1 MVNAK
6 KTIDY
11 IVFSIDKKKDMI
23 LVTGGLGYI
32 GSHTVVTLIEK
43 GYKVLIVDDLSNSS
57 LNVIA
62 RIKQITAQEPL
73 FEQIDLNDK
82 KKIKQLFISYPS
94 IRGIIHFAAFK
105 AVGESVNNPLKY
117 YRNNIDPLLNILSQI
132 QSPISFIFSSSC
144 TIYGQAKTLPIT
156 EETAAQRPASP
167 YGNTKKI
174 GEEILEDVTKS
185 NKNLKTIS
193 LRYFNPIGADPSG
206 LIGENPKDIPQN
218 LVPYLTQSALGKVPE
233 LVVHGKDYPTPD
245 GTCIRDYIHVVDLAH
260 AHVAALEYLDRD
272 QITLPYSVFN
282 IGTGKGNSVL
292 EVIESFNR
300 VANTQLKYS
309 FGPRRKGDII
319 SAYASIDKALKE
331 LNWAPKYSLDQ
342 AIHSAWE
349 WEKKNSLIS

>member
-1 MVNAK
+1 
-6 KTIDY
+6 
-11 IVFSIDKKKDMI
+11 MI

-43 GYKVLIVDDLSNSS
+43 GHKVLIVDDLSNSS
-57 LNVIA
+57 LGVLE

-73 FEQIDLNDK
+73 FEQIDLKDNK
-82 KKIKQLFISYPS
+82 RVEQLFISYPS
-94 IRGIIHFAAFK
+94 IRGIIHFAASK
-105 AVGESVNNPLKY
+105 AVGESVSNPLKY
-117 YRNNIDPLLNILSQI
+117 YRNNIDPLFNILSQI
-132 QSPISFIFSSSC
+132 ESPINFIFSSSC

-156 EETAAQRPASP
+156 EEIAAQRPASP

-174 GEEILEDVTKS
+174 GEEILEDVTAS

-218 LVPYLTQSALGKVPE
+218 LVPCVTQSAIGKLPPLTVY
-233 LVVHGKDYPTPD
+233 GNDYPTHD
-245 GTCIRDYIHVVDLAH
+245 GTCIRDYIHVVDLAQ
-260 AHVAALEYLDRD
+260 AHVAALNRLEEKKDIPAYD
-272 QITLPYSVFN
+272 VFN

-300 VANTQLKYS
+300 VSNTQLKYS

-319 SAYASIDKALKE
+319 SAYACIDKAKAV
-331 LNWAPKYSLDQ
+331 LNWTPKHSLDE
-342 AIHSAWE
+342 AIYSAWE
-349 WEKKNSLIS
+349 WEKKNSSIS

>member
-1 MVNAK
+1 
-6 KTIDY
+6 
-11 IVFSIDKKKDMI
+11 MI

-32 GSHTVVTLIEK
+32 GSHTVVALIEK
-43 GYKVLIVDDLSNSS
+43 GHKVIIVDDLSNSNLS
-57 LNVIA
+57 VLE

-73 FEQIDLNDK
+73 FEQIDLKDK
-82 KKIKQLFISYPS
+82 KRVEQLFISYPS
-94 IRGIIHFAAFK
+94 IRGIIHFAASK
-105 AVGESVNNPLKY
+105 AVGESVSNTLKY
-117 YRNNIDPLLNILSQI
+117 YRNNIDPLLNILIQI
-132 QSPISFIFSSSC
+132 ESPINFIFSSSC

-174 GEEILEDVTKS
+174 GEEILEDVTAS

-218 LVPYLTQSALGKVPE
+218 LVPYLTQSALGKIPE

-260 AHVAALEYLDRD
+260 AHVAALDYLNSD
-272 QITLPYSVFN
+272 QKTKPYAVFN

-300 VANTQLKYS
+300 VTDTQLKYS

-319 SAYASIDKALKE
+319 SAYASIDKAKAA
-331 LNWAPKYSLDQ
+331 LNWTPKHSLDE
-342 AIHSAWE
+342 AIRSAWE
-349 WEKKNSLIS
+349 WEKKNSSIS

>member
-1 MVNAK
+1 
-6 KTIDY
+6 
-11 IVFSIDKKKDMI
+11 MI

-43 GYKVLIVDDLSNSS
+43 GHKVLIVDDLSNSRLS
-57 LNVIA
+57 VLEQ
-62 RIKQITAQEPL
+62 IKQITAQEPL
-73 FEQIDLNDK
+73 FEQIDLKDK
-82 KKIKQLFISYPS
+82 KSVKQLFISYPS
-94 IRGIIHFAAFK
+94 IRGIIHFAASK
-105 AVGESVNNPLKY
+105 AVGESVDNPLKY
-117 YRNNIDPLLNILSQI
+117 YRNNIDPLLNLLSQI
-132 QSPISFIFSSSC
+132 KSPIHFIFSSSC
-144 TIYGQAKTLPIT
+144 TIYGQVKTLPIT

-174 GEEILEDVTKS
+174 GEEILEDVTTT

-233 LVVHGKDYPTPD
+233 LVVYGKDYPTPD

-260 AHVAALEYLDRD
+260 AHVAALDYLNSD
-272 QITLPYSVFN
+272 QKTKSYSVFN

-300 VANTQLKYS
+300 VTKTQLKHS

-319 SAYASIDKALKE
+319 SAYASIDKALEE
-331 LNWAPKYSLDQ
+331 LNWTPKYSLDQ

-349 WEKKNSLIS
+349 WEKKNTPIS

>member
-1 MVNAK
+1 
-6 KTIDY
+6 
-11 IVFSIDKKKDMI
+11 MI

-32 GSHTVVTLIEK
+32 GSHTVVALIEK
-43 GYKVLIVDDLSNSS
+43 GHKVLVVDDLSNSRLS
-57 LNVIA
+57 VLEGIK
-62 RIKQITAQEPL
+62 RITGQKPL
-73 FEQIDLNDK
+73 FEQIDLKDK
-82 KKIKQLFISYPS
+82 KSVEELFISYAS
-94 IRGIIHFAAFK
+94 IKGIIHFAASK
-105 AVGESVNNPLKY
+105 AVGESVENPLMY
-117 YRNNIDPLLNILSQI
+117 YRNNIDPLLNILNQLKF
-132 QSPISFIFSSSC
+132 PVNFIFSSSC

-156 EETAAQRPASP
+156 EETPAQRPVSP

-206 LIGENPKDIPQN
+206 LIGENPKDVPQN

-260 AHVAALEYLDRD
+260 AHVAALDYLNNEEN
-272 QITLPYSVFN
+272 TLPFTVFN

-300 VANTQLKYS
+300 VAKTQLKYS

-319 SAYASIDKALKE
+319 SAYASIDKAKKV
-331 LNWAPKYSLDQ
+331 LNWRPKHSLDD
-342 AIHSAWE
+342 AIRSAWK
-349 WEKKNSLIS
+349 WEKKNTPIT

>member
-1 MVNAK
+1 
-6 KTIDY
+6 
-11 IVFSIDKKKDMI
+11 MI

-32 GSHTVVTLIEK
+32 GSHTVVALIEK
-43 GYKVLIVDDLSNSS
+43 GHKVLIVDDLSNSNLS
-57 LNVIA
+57 VLE

-73 FEQIDLNDK
+73 FEQIDLKDK
-82 KKIKQLFISYPS
+82 KRVEQLFISYPS
-94 IRGIIHFAAFK
+94 IRGIIHFAASK
-105 AVGESVNNPLKY
+105 AVGESVSNPLKY
-117 YRNNIDPLLNILSQI
+117 YRNNIDPLLNILIQI
-132 QSPISFIFSSSC
+132 ESPINFIFSSSC

-174 GEEILEDVTKS
+174 GEEILEDVTAS

-218 LVPYLTQSALGKVPE
+218 LVPYLTQSALGKIPE

-245 GTCIRDYIHVVDLAH
+245 GTCIRDYIHVLDLAH
-260 AHVAALEYLDRD
+260 AHVAALDYLNSN
-272 QITLPYSVFN
+272 QKTKPYAVFN

-300 VANTQLKYS
+300 VTDTQLKYS

-319 SAYASIDKALKE
+319 SAYASIDKAKAA
-331 LNWAPKYSLDQ
+331 LNWTPKHSLDE
-342 AIHSAWE
+342 AIRSAWE
-349 WEKKNSLIS
+349 WEKKNSSIS